1 MSGCCHASNP
11 LTMSPTQHPDLLL
24 IAVLCCCELTVHF
37 ARCRCI
43 ETNSLTTTQ
52 FSRAGL
58 GCGAVVARGRA
69 APQLLL
75 PGAVV

>member
-1 MSGCCHASNP
+1 MSSCCHASNP
-11 LTMSPTQHPDLLL
+11 LTMPPTQHPDLLL

-37 ARCRCI
+37 ARCI
-43 ETNSLTTTQ
+43 ETNSLTTTRC
-52 FSRAGL
+52 SRAGL
-58 GCGAVVARGRA
+58 GCSAVVARGSA